1 MVNNFLILFFKK
13 IANLKKTFFYI
24 KIFFTIIFLSL
35 SSQVYASSILGTG
48 SGALLGGDLTDPEN
62 DGIDGTD
69 GAAGNWNWTSIAASS
84 DGQWGGEG
92 AWNAFDNKV
101 GGGDAKWCCNNPTQ
115 WVYVQFS
122 QAYVLSHFT
131 ITSGNDVPS
140 RDPDIWK
147 IQGSNNGND
156 WTDIFSYNNDGNSPF
171 SDRHQVIRY
180 NGAGDDFDTPAAY
193 SYFRYIVTSTST
205 SMHQINEL
213 EFFGTA
219 DSTAPTLSSSTPS
232 DNATAIAADAN
243 IVLNFSES
251 VDAES
256 GNITIKKTSDNST
269 VETIDVTSGQVSGS
283 GSSQITINPSSDLD
297 SLTEYY
303 VLIDSTA
310 FDDSSSNSYAGI
322 SSTTALSF
330 TTANILPTLSSSVP
344 ADNATS
350 IAVDANIVLNF
361 SESVDAESGN
371 ITIKKTSDNSTVET
385 IDVTSGQVSGS
396 GSSQITINPSS
407 NLDISTEYYVLID
420 STAFDDSLSGSYA
433 GISSTTALSFTTTT
447 NTLPTLSS
455 STPANND
462 SGVARDANIVLNF
475 SESVDAESGNI
486 TIKKTSDNSTVE
498 TIDVTSGQVSG
509 SGSSQITVNPSTN
522 FSANT
527 EYYVLVDASAF
538 DDASSGSYAGISST
552 TALSFTVDA
561 MKDPKR
567 DKDVIGSIDT
577 LSDQVK
583 GVFTQSVSVVSNRL
597 IYLRNN
603 RTNNSFSNQN
613 IKISFGQDVINSSD
627 ILDSFVKLVPISNQL
642 PENIIPEYWSSWTE
656 GTISMTKV
664 GDQENSSSKEINA
677 QGLAMGMDKKINDNE
692 LFGFSAHYTQSD
704 TEIGTTG
711 SAVDT
716 QFYSVTAYGT
726 KPHNNNNFIEGSF
739 GIGLIKSDL
748 VRKNGSNVLT
758 GSRNGKQL
766 YGSINYGK
774 TIVDK
779 EYTVIPRVRI
789 DLSYTELDNYDES
802 GTDALS
808 YSDQTLENGL
818 ASLGLTI
825 NKETL
830 VDDKKINRF
839 GTFELGAD
847 FSNSSSATMHYLSDV
862 STTYSVSQ
870 GVDSN
875 YLATSELGLI
885 YDVKDNLKVL
895 TSYKRIQ
902 GNNSEH
908 TDTFQFSFHFKSLR
922 ETEYAV
928 IMDATEYLSAGLN
941 IGKNINGID
950 LDFNANQSFIKN
962 SKKQANIKLS
972 KKF

>member
-1 MVNNFLILFFKK
+1 MVKNFLILFFKK
-13 IANLKKTFFYI
+13 KANLKKIIFYI
-24 KIFFTIIFLSL
+24 KIFFAIIFLSL

-48 SGALLGGDLTDPEN
+48 SSALLGGDLTDPEN

-147 IQGSNNGND
+147 IQGSNNGDD

-171 SDRHQVIRY
+171 SARHQVIRY

-283 GSSQITINPSSDLD
+283 GSSQITIN
-297 SLTEYY
+297 T
-303 VLIDSTA
+303 
-310 FDDSSSNSYAGI
+310 
-322 SSTTALSF
+322 
-330 TTANILPTLSSSVP
+330 
-344 ADNATS
+344 
-350 IAVDANIVLNF
+350 
-361 SESVDAESGN
+361 
-371 ITIKKTSDNSTVET
+371 
-385 IDVTSGQVSGS
+385 
-396 GSSQITINPSS
+396 SS

-711 SAVDT
+711 STVDT

-726 KPHNNNNFIEGSF
+726 KPHNNNNFIEGSI

-862 STTYSVSQ
+862 STTYSISQ

-875 YLATSELGLI
+875 YLATSEFGFT

-895 TSYKRIQ
+895 SSYKRIQ

-908 TDTFQFSFHFKSLR
+908 TDTLKFSFNFKSLR

-950 LDFNANQSFIKN
+950 LDFNANQSFIEN

>member
-1 MVNNFLILFFKK
+1 MAKNFSILFFKK
-13 IANLKKTFFYI
+13 KANLKKIFFYI
-24 KIFFTIIFLSL
+24 KFFFTIIFLSL

-48 SGALLGGDLTDPEN
+48 SGALIGGDLTDPEN

-171 SDRHQVIRY
+171 SARHQVIRY

-193 SYFRYIVTSTST
+193 SYFRYIVTSTGT

-256 GNITIKKTSDNST
+256 GNITIKKTSDNS
-269 VETIDVTSGQVSGS
+269 I
-283 GSSQITINPSSDLD
+283 
-297 SLTEYY
+297 
-303 VLIDSTA
+303 
-310 FDDSSSNSYAGI
+310 F
-322 SSTTALSF
+322 
-330 TTANILPTLSSSVP
+330 
-344 ADNATS
+344 
-350 IAVDANIVLNF
+350 
-361 SESVDAESGN
+361 
-371 ITIKKTSDNSTVET
+371 
-385 IDVTSGQVSGS
+385 
-396 GSSQITINPSS
+396 
-407 NLDISTEYYVLID
+407 
-420 STAFDDSLSGSYA
+420 
-433 GISSTTALSFTTTT
+433 
-447 NTLPTLSS
+447 
-455 STPANND
+455 
-462 SGVARDANIVLNF
+462 
-475 SESVDAESGNI
+475 
-486 TIKKTSDNSTVE
+486 E

-552 TALSFTVDA
+552 TALSCTVDT
-561 MKDPKR
+561 MKDPKK

-577 LSDQVK
+577 LGDQVK

-613 IKISFGQDVINSSD
+613 MKISFGQDIINSSD
-627 ILDSFVKLVPISNQL
+627 ILDSFFKLVPISNQL

-766 YGSINYGK
+766 FGSINYGK

-779 EYTVIPRVRI
+779 EYNVIPRVRI

-862 STTYSVSQ
+862 STTYSISQ

-875 YLATSELGLI
+875 YLATSEFGLT

-895 TSYKRIQ
+895 SSYKRIQ

-908 TDTFQFSFHFKSLR
+908 TDILKFSFNFKSLR

>member
-1 MVNNFLILFFKK
+1 MAKNFLILFFKK
-13 IANLKKTFFYI
+13 KANLKKIFFYI
-24 KIFFTIIFLSL
+24 KFFFTIIFLSL

-48 SGALLGGDLTDPEN
+48 SGALIGGDLTDPEN

-101 GGGDAKWCCNNPTQ
+101 GSGDSKWCCNNPTQ

-131 ITSGNDVPS
+131 ITSGNDVAS

-171 SDRHQVIRY
+171 SARQQVIRY

-193 SYFRYIVTSTST
+193 SYFRYIVTSTGT

-256 GNITIKKTSDNST
+256 GNITIKKTSDNS
-269 VETIDVTSGQVSGS
+269 I
-283 GSSQITINPSSDLD
+283 
-297 SLTEYY
+297 
-303 VLIDSTA
+303 
-310 FDDSSSNSYAGI
+310 F
-322 SSTTALSF
+322 
-330 TTANILPTLSSSVP
+330 
-344 ADNATS
+344 
-350 IAVDANIVLNF
+350 
-361 SESVDAESGN
+361 
-371 ITIKKTSDNSTVET
+371 
-385 IDVTSGQVSGS
+385 
-396 GSSQITINPSS
+396 
-407 NLDISTEYYVLID
+407 
-420 STAFDDSLSGSYA
+420 
-433 GISSTTALSFTTTT
+433 
-447 NTLPTLSS
+447 
-455 STPANND
+455 
-462 SGVARDANIVLNF
+462 
-475 SESVDAESGNI
+475 
-486 TIKKTSDNSTVE
+486 E

-552 TALSFTVDA
+552 TALSFTVDT
-561 MKDPKR
+561 MKDPKK

-577 LSDQVK
+577 LGDQVK

-613 IKISFGQDVINSSD
+613 MKISFGQDIINSSD
-627 ILDSFVKLVPISNQL
+627 ILDSFFKLVPISNQL

-766 YGSINYGK
+766 FGSINYGK

-779 EYTVIPRVRI
+779 EYNVIPRVRI

-862 STTYSVSQ
+862 STTYSISQ

-875 YLATSELGLI
+875 YLATSEFGLT

-895 TSYKRIQ
+895 SSYKRIQ

-908 TDTFQFSFHFKSLR
+908 TDILKFSFNFKSLR

>member
-1 MVNNFLILFFKK
+1 MVKNFLILFFKK
-13 IANLKKTFFYI
+13 KANLKKIFFYI

-48 SGALLGGDLTDPEN
+48 SSALLGGDLTDPEN

-147 IQGSNNGND
+147 IQGSNNGDD

-171 SDRHQVIRY
+171 SARHQVIRY

-256 GNITIKKTSDNST
+256 GNITIKKTSDNS
-269 VETIDVTSGQVSGS
+269 I
-283 GSSQITINPSSDLD
+283 
-297 SLTEYY
+297 
-303 VLIDSTA
+303 
-310 FDDSSSNSYAGI
+310 F
-322 SSTTALSF
+322 
-330 TTANILPTLSSSVP
+330 
-344 ADNATS
+344 
-350 IAVDANIVLNF
+350 
-361 SESVDAESGN
+361 
-371 ITIKKTSDNSTVET
+371 
-385 IDVTSGQVSGS
+385 
-396 GSSQITINPSS
+396 
-407 NLDISTEYYVLID
+407 
-420 STAFDDSLSGSYA
+420 
-433 GISSTTALSFTTTT
+433 
-447 NTLPTLSS
+447 
-455 STPANND
+455 
-462 SGVARDANIVLNF
+462 
-475 SESVDAESGNI
+475 
-486 TIKKTSDNSTVE
+486 E

-552 TALSFTVDA
+552 TALSFTVDT
-561 MKDPKR
+561 MKDPKK

-577 LSDQVK
+577 LGDQVK

-711 SAVDT
+711 STVDT

-766 YGSINYGK
+766 FGSINYGK

-862 STTYSVSQ
+862 STTYSISQ

-875 YLATSELGLI
+875 YLATSEFGFT

-895 TSYKRIQ
+895 SSYKRIQ

-908 TDTFQFSFHFKSLR
+908 TDTLKFSFNFKSLR

-928 IMDATEYLSAGLN
+928 IMDATEYLSAVLK